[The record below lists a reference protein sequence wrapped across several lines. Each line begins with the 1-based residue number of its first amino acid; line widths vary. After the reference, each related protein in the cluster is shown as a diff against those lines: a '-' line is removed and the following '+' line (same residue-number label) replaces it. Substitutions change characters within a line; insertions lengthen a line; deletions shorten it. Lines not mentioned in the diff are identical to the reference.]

1 MRDSLVLTSL
11 LEEIG
16 EIGAARKR
24 AQSAA
29 NLDAPD
35 VSSRPVSEG
44 RHNRASSDFSLLRGF
59 QPPGSGTPIADGH
72 MQKPASRS
80 PHRG

>member
-1 MRDSLVLTSL
+1 MLTNS
-11 LEEIG
+11 LEEI
-16 EIGAARKR
+16 EIGEMVAARKR

-35 VSSRPVSEG
+35 TSSRPVSQG

-59 QPPGSGTPIADGH
+59 QAPGSGTPGADGH
-72 MQKPASRS
+72 LQKQASRS